1 MFITLAQ
8 IPSVLMPKSSTKTRY
23 HGSKKTDLP
32 MRVPGLILNLGSGKD
47 WNPEYLNAD
56 IQASKTPDWLVDISD
71 IKWGDTLETRF
82 GQLEVVPGMF
92 ETILANDV
100 LEHIPNLVDAMT
112 NCKELL
118 KVGGEM
124 RIHVPYDLSLGA
136 WQDPTHVRAF
146 NENSWRYYTDWHWY
160 LGWPDRFEL
169 TTLEMRL
176 SKVGESLELPHDE
189 IIRTPRAVD
198 SMYVV
203 LTKVKP

>member
-1 MFITLAQ
+1 M
-8 IPSVLMPKSSTKTRY
+8 RC
-23 HGSKKTDLP
+23 HGLERIDQN

-47 WNPEYLNAD
+47 WNAEYLNAD
-56 IQASKTPDWLVDISD
+56 IQASKNPDWLVDISK

-82 GQLEVVPGMF
+82 GQLEIVPGMF
-92 ETILANDV
+92 EVILANDV

-118 KVGGEM
+118 KVGGQM

-176 SKVGESLELPHDE
+176 SKVGEALELPQDE

>member
-92 ETILANDV
+92 KTILANDV

>member
-1 MFITLAQ
+1 M
-8 IPSVLMPKSSTKTRY
+8 RCR
-23 HGSKKTDLP
+23 GSKKIVQLTQ
-32 MRVPGLILNLGSGKD
+32 RHGLILNLGSGKD
-47 WNPEYLNAD
+47 WQPEYLNAD
-56 IQASKTPDWLVDISD
+56 IQASKNPDWLVDISKV
-71 IKWGDTLETRF
+71 KWGEVIDTRL
-82 GQLEVVPGMF
+82 GQIEIAPGMF
-92 ETILANDV
+92 EVIVANDV

-112 NCKELL
+112 NCKDLL
-118 KVGGEM
+118 EVGGEM
-124 RIHVPYDLSLGA
+124 RIHVPYELSLGA

-160 LGWPDRFEL
+160 LGWFDRFEL

-176 SKVGESLELPHDE
+176 SKFGEALELPQDE

>member
-1 MFITLAQ
+1 
-8 IPSVLMPKSSTKTRY
+8 
-23 HGSKKTDLP
+23 

-47 WNPEYLNAD
+47 WCAEYLNAD
-56 IQASKTPDWLVDISD
+56 IQASKNPDWLVDISKV
-71 IKWGDTLETRF
+71 KWGDTLQTRF
-82 GQLEVVPGMF
+82 GQLEIVPGMF

-100 LEHIPNLVDAMT
+100 LEHIHDLVDAMT

-118 KVGGEM
+118 RVGGEM

-146 NENSWRYYTDWHWY
+146 NENSWKYYTEWHWY

-176 SKVGESLELPHDE
+176 SKVGEALELPHEE

>member
-1 MFITLAQ
+1 
-8 IPSVLMPKSSTKTRY
+8 
-23 HGSKKTDLP
+23 
-32 MRVPGLILNLGSGKD
+32 
-47 WNPEYLNAD
+47 
-56 IQASKTPDWLVDISD
+56 
-71 IKWGDTLETRF
+71 
-82 GQLEVVPGMF
+82 
-92 ETILANDV
+92 
-100 LEHIPNLVDAMT
+100 MT

-118 KVGGEM
+118 RVGGQM

-146 NENSWRYYTDWHWY
+146 NENSWKYYTEWHWY

-176 SKVGESLELPHDE
+176 SKVGEALELPQDE

>member
-1 MFITLAQ
+1 MP
-8 IPSVLMPKSSTKTRY
+8 PS
-23 HGSKKTDLP
+23 
-32 MRVPGLILNLGSGKD
+32 GLTLNLGSGKD
-47 WNPEYLNAD
+47 RRDDCVNAD
-56 IQASKTPDWLVDISD
+56 IRADVGADWVVDIC
-71 IKWGDTLETRF
+71 KPLNTNRRF
-82 GQLEVVPGMF
+82 DK
-92 ETILANDV
+92 IIANDV

-176 SKVGESLELPHDE
+176 SKVGEALELPQDE